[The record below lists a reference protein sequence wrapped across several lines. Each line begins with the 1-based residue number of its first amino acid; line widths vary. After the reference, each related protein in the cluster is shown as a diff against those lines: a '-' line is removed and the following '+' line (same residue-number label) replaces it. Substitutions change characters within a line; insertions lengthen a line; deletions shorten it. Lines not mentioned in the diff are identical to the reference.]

1 MQLCFILIAIYSRR
15 CQDVLPTG
23 LTYMHTHCCRYSRN
37 KIHKCKTDRHTYKYI
52 HTNIRC
58 VSRTCWS
65 QVGAICDILTLSQT
79 KSILDAW
86 GSPRYKPADLVTKYI
101 TNHEKKKKKKNRS
114 CPLLHLDNMYS
125 DFIVYMLYCSRRSII
140 SHFFLNFLSS
150 F

>member
-23 LTYMHTHCCRYSRN
+23 LTYMHTHCCRYSN
-37 KIHKCKTDRHTYKYI
+37 IQQMQDRHTYKYI
-52 HTNIRC
+52 HANIRC
-58 VSRTCWS
+58 VSRSCWS

-79 KSILDAW
+79 KSTLDAW
-86 GSPRYKPADLVTKYI
+86 GSPRYKPADLATKYI
-101 TNHEKKKKKKNRS
+101 TNHEKNTKTKKPRS
-114 CPLLHLDNMYS
+114 CPLSHLDNMYS
-125 DFIVYMLYCSRRSII
+125 DFIVYILYCSRRSII